1 MADAISID
9 FGGLAAD
16 IARYTNHLQRSMT
29 EADRIA
35 QEEMHRLT
43 VERAREMED
52 WSSLSDEIHT
62 WSQDGMLIVGVR
74 HLDFVSD
81 AFALEY
87 GDEVTPPSPLFRTVG
102 PDIAAAAQAAS
113 DEYMV
118 QQGF

>member
-1 MADAISID
+1 MPDTVSID

-16 IARYTNHLQRSMT
+16 IQRYVQHLQQSMN

-43 VERAREMED
+43 VQRARLAED
-52 WSSLSDEIHT
+52 WSSMADNIQT
-62 WSQDGMLIVGVR
+62 WSQDGVLVVGVNN
-74 HLDFVSD
+74 LDFISE

-87 GDEVTPPSPLFRTVG
+87 GDEVTPPSPLFRQAG
-102 PDIAAAAQAAS
+102 PDIAAAQDAS
-113 DEYMV
+113 NEYMV

>member
-16 IARYTNHLQRSMT
+16 IARYVNHLQRSIT
-29 EADRIA
+29 QADRIA
-35 QEEMHRLT
+35 RDELHRLT
-43 VERAREMED
+43 VERARQDED

-62 WSQDGMLIVGVR
+62 WSQDGMLVIGVR
-74 HLDFVSD
+74 NLDFVSD

-87 GDEVTPPSPLFRTVG
+87 GDEVTPPSPLFRTAG
-102 PDIAAAAQAAS
+102 PDIAAAQQAA
-113 DEYMV
+113 DEFMV